1 MFFIFYL
8 YTGFSIKNI
17 SVLNKHNFGPNRRTR
32 IQEKEIWSTKV
43 DLVNILTKFC
53 TVIKIRG
60 YVT

>member
-32 IQEKEIWSTKV
+32 IQENEIWSTKCRPREY
-43 DLVNILTKFC
+43 LNQILY
-53 TVIKIRG
+53 G
-60 YVT
+60 Y